1 MDLNQCPWTK
11 LDIRTSEVGKNG
23 DGGVAGDM
31 LWGPRKLGAERSFQD
46 TCSLLC
52 DLDTMASVVLG
63 SAETGKALMLVN
75 ILSISSSLP

>member
-1 MDLNQCPWTK
+1 MGTQEAGG
-11 LDIRTSEVGKNG
+11 REVISGH
-23 DGGVAGDM
+23 
-31 LWGPRKLGAERSFQD
+31 LL
-46 TCSLLC
+46 TLC